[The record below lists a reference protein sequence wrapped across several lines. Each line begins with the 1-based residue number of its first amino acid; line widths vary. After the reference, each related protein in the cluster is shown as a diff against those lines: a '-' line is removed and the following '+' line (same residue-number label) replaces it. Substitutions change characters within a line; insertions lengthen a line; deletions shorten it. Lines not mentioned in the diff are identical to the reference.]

1 MAHKHSVYDTDL
13 HFKIDS
19 LTRGITN
26 LSKDKTVIV
35 QHDHNSERFT
45 FEIPR
50 YVDGHD
56 MSLCNAVQVH
66 YLNIEAAKKDNK
78 NAGIYEV
85 EDLQISPD
93 SDDVVVLSWLISGN
107 ATKYVGSLNF
117 VIRFCCVAEDGTVEY
132 AWNTAVFSGISVSTG
147 ICNTDVV
154 IEDYS
159 DVFFDWEA
167 RVAALERGGSGSGA
181 SVKAYGAVGDGAT
194 DDTEAFQAA
203 LAENRVVSVPG
214 GTYKLSD
221 TLVIRANCCLEMS
234 QDTVLNFI
242 NTSGNCIEMRS
253 SAALRGNHGIVNV
266 PYAFTGHVIDIVT
279 THDTLA
285 DTEPYTHWTPMWK
298 RGRYIYDV
306 SIVKANPSGLHYSTD
321 GTCSGTGIYMSGDG
335 NNDVRFIWGALLQ
348 GIRIGGAFTRGI
360 HAINFDLA
368 GKEDSAWNHDM
379 RIEAVL
385 HGCET
390 SVDLTNCNGVH
401 LAVAVQPRIAENN
414 AKYAKWGVYLND
426 CRFVDMATSVIWD
439 WNEQNTLYTSGSEY
453 TAVAMYGKCW
463 GLVYYDY
470 CYHTNG
476 TATRNRI
483 YTDTPSNLEKMTIVQ
498 EPITRWFKQVDG
510 VPYYFDGNTDKKL
523 ATQEELD
530 TYFDADIVKGFT
542 DVLATATDTDGTVYN
557 GNGYK
562 AGYRLST
569 DGTLIAGADN
579 TYTVTGFM
587 PITVGQKMYVE
598 GMSLASVDDSCR
610 FCLYD
615 SNKKIVQFVAG
626 TLVKTGTN
634 YYIDYEETEN
644 GFWIV
649 PNSVSNN
656 NGTAYIRFNIFTR
669 MIGDRPMIA
678 VDEEIKYKVE
688 GFLADGVKVKDDAI
702 VLTSPSGKGFRL
714 TVSDNGT
721 ITTAAI

>member
-26 LSKDKTVIV
+26 LSKDKTIIV

-45 FEIPR
+45 FEVPR

-56 MSLCNAVQVH
+56 MSLCNVVQVH

-93 SDDVVVLSWLISGN
+93 SDDVVILSWLISGN

-181 SVKAYGAVGDGAT
+181 SVKAYGAIGDGAT

-203 LAENRVVSVPG
+203 MAENRVVSVPG

-253 SAALRGNHGIVNV
+253 SATLRGNHGIINV

-279 THDTLA
+279 THDTA
-285 DTEPYTHWTPMWK
+285 KDTEPYTHWTPMWK

-306 SIVKANPSGLHYSTD
+306 SVVKANPSGLHYSTD

-335 NNDVRFIWGALLQ
+335 NNEVRFIWGALLQ

-379 RIEAVL
+379 RIEAVIQ
-385 HGCET
+385 GCET
-390 SVDLTNCNGVH
+390 AVDLTNCNDVH
-401 LAVAVQPRIAENN
+401 LAVAVQPTAAENGTP
-414 AKYAKWGVYLND
+414 YAKWGVYLND
-426 CRFVDMATSVIWD
+426 CRYIDMSSSVIWD
-439 WNEQNTLYTSGSEY
+439 WNATNSLYTPGGQY
-453 TAVAMYGKCW
+453 TTVAMFGNCC
-463 GLVYYDY
+463 GLVYNDFGYY
-470 CYHTNG
+470 TIS
-476 TATRNRI
+476 TPTRERI
-483 YTDTPSNLEKMTIVQ
+483 YTDTPSNLKKMTIMQ
-498 EPITRWFKQVDG
+498 EPIDAVFKVIDG
-510 VPYYFDGNTDKKL
+510 VPYFASGSIDEKIISETELAQYFKTD
-523 ATQEELD
+523 T
-530 TYFDADIVKGFT
+530 VKSFT
-542 DVLATATDTDGTVYN
+542 DVLSTATGTDGAIYN
-557 GNGYK
+557 GVGYK
-562 AGYRLST
+562 KGAYVSASGSEGTSSYYTATGFVPCTNGDAVYVKGMSMKEDNAGYARIVLYNS
-569 DGTLIAGADN
+569 N
-579 TYTVTGFM
+579 KEY
-587 PITVGQKMYVE
+587 ITVVNRAN
-598 GMSLASVDDSCR
+598 LITNASAFCGYRETDNGCVFTIGTGAAISGVAFARITANNSCVDDSPM
-610 FCLYD
+610 
-615 SNKKIVQFVAG
+615 VAI
-626 TLVKTGTN
+626 N
-634 YYIDYEETEN
+634 
-644 GFWIV
+644 
-649 PNSVSNN
+649 
-656 NGTAYIRFNIFTR
+656 
-669 MIGDRPMIA
+669 
-678 VDEEIKYKVE
+678 EEIKYTVE
-688 GFLADGVKVKDDAI
+688 GFLADGIKIKNDAI